1 MVVQAVKRV
10 IVTAFA
16 ASAIA
21 FAVAASNAALVAGQQ
36 PSSAAPVFTAQ
47 QAAAGKP
54 EFLKTCSACHMPDL
68 SGNNDVPQLAG
79 VSFRTA
85 WSDRT
90 TKDLLDYMSA
100 NMPPGGSSLTT
111 ETYLSITA
119 FVLESNG
126 AVAGEEKL
134 TASTA
139 VAIGSLI
146 PKRSPSNH

>member
-1 MVVQAVKRV
+1 MAVQVMKRV
-10 IVTAFA
+10 ILTAFA
-16 ASAIA
+16 AGAIA
-21 FAVAASNAALVAGQQ
+21 SAVAASNAMLVAGQQ
-36 PSSAAPVFTAQ
+36 SSAARVFTAE
-47 QAAAGKP
+47 QAAAGKAA
-54 EFLKTCSACHMPDL
+54 FLKTCAACHMPDL
-68 SGNNDVPQLAG
+68 SGNNEVPQLAG

-100 NMPPGGSSLTT
+100 NMPPGGSSLTA

-119 FVLESNG
+119 LVLESNG

-139 VAIGSLI
+139 AAIGTLI
-146 PKRSPSNH
+146 PKRSPSN

>member
-1 MVVQAVKRV
+1 MTVVQAVKRV
-10 IVTAFA
+10 ILTALA
-16 ASAIA
+16 AGAIASAL
-21 FAVAASNAALVAGQQ
+21 AASNAVLVAGQQ
-36 PSSAAPVFTAQ
+36 SSAAPVFTTE
-47 QAAAGKP
+47 QAVAGKA
-54 EFLKTCSACHMPDL
+54 EFLKTCAACHMPDL
-68 SGNNDVPQLAG
+68 SGNNEVPQLAG

-90 TKDLLDYMSA
+90 TKDLHDYMSA
-100 NMPPGGSSLTT
+100 NMPPGGSSLTA

-126 AVAGEEKL
+126 AVGGQEKL

-146 PKRSPSNH
+146 PKRSASN

>member
-1 MVVQAVKRV
+1 VIVVQAMKRM
-10 IVTAFA
+10 ILTAFA
-16 ASAIA
+16 AGAIS
-21 FAVAASNAALVAGQQ
+21 FAAASNAVSVAGQQ
-36 PSSAAPVFTAQ
+36 SSAASVFTVE
-47 QAAAGKP
+47 QAAAGKA
-54 EFLKTCSACHMPDL
+54 EFLKTCAACHMPDL
-68 SGNNDVPQLAG
+68 SGNNEVPQLSG

-100 NMPPGGSSLTT
+100 NMPPSGSSLTAD
-111 ETYLSITA
+111 TYLSIAA

-126 AVAGEEKL
+126 AVAGEKKL

-146 PKRSPSNH
+146 PMRSASKN